1 MAGADEAFLPPQGES
16 VSNNEPKTEEAES
29 RGASRERN
37 LVICDPDQAVPEAY
51 TWTFQLHEPVSSLFM
66 EVSLESIALT
76 ESKKKCQVQFEHA
89 EFPSS
94 KAKYCL
100 LERFNLHYNPSSHI
114 N

>member
-1 MAGADEAFLPPQGES
+1 M
-16 VSNNEPKTEEAES
+16 VNNPFTAWTQEVYYEGQNYKT
-29 RGASRERN
+29 
-37 LVICDPDQAVPEAY
+37 LIDQAVPEAY